1 MKRLSASETNIDQ
14 NIINRRFVFLLVS
27 RAARSTA
34 LIFANLSIPL
44 YLLAIH
50 YSIVSIGIIYI
61 FVALATTGV
70 SLFIG
75 LLGDRIGF
83 RKAMIIGEIPALFLT
98 SVLFLT
104 TDHSLIIVGIV
115 LSGSAGAAG
124 GLRGAFSP
132 GINAYIATNWPD
144 TGERVRRMA
153 LVTSI
158 ASAFSIAGSLM
169 LYFYDFVERS
179 YGEIGAFRIL
189 YFVCFLLVLISFISL
204 FFLKERKTEKKTN
217 RVMNRQSSLY
227 TIRVLVS
234 NAINGSGLGL
244 SIVLLPAW
252 FELRYGIDTSEVGLV
267 FLFSYLGTSIGSLV
281 ASRMKNNM
289 ISARP
294 RTLRTASYTRI
305 IQGLLMVVV
314 AVSPL
319 LPVAAVLYAARSFV
333 AGIGAPNRTTVNVS
347 GISSGDYGAATS
359 LQGVSSRVSQSFS
372 GLSGYLMDVSLP
384 LPLVAGGILQSISG
398 AVYYKLLKQKNS

>member
-1 MKRLSASETNIDQ
+1 M
-14 NIINRRFVFLLVS
+14 FLLVS

-50 YSIVSIGIIYI
+50 YDIVTIGIIYI

-75 LLGDRIGF
+75 FLGDRIGF
-83 RKAMIIGEIPALFLT
+83 RKAMILGEIPALFLT
-98 SVLFLT
+98 LVLFVT
-104 TDHSLIIVGIV
+104 TNHDLIIVGIV

-132 GINAYIATNWPD
+132 GINAFIATNWPD
-144 TGERVRRMA
+144 TSERVRRMA
-153 LVTSI
+153 LITSI
-158 ASAFSIAGSLM
+158 ASAFSIAGSLL
-169 LYFYDFVERS
+169 LYAYDFIERF
-179 YGEIGAFRIL
+179 YGEIGTFRLL
-189 YFVCFLLVLISFISL
+189 YFICFILIIISFVSL
-204 FFLKERKTEKKTN
+204 FLLKERKVEKKTN
-217 RVMNRQSSLY
+217 RVMNKESSLY
-227 TIRVLVS
+227 TLRVLAA

-252 FELRYGIDTSEVGLV
+252 FELRYGIDTSQVGLV
-267 FLFSYLGTSIGSLV
+267 FLISYLGTSLGSFI
-281 ASRMKNNM
+281 ASRMKREM
-289 ISARP
+289 SMVKS
-294 RTLRTASYTRI
+294 RTLRTASSTRV
-305 IQGLLMVVV
+305 IQGLLMAVV
-314 AVSPL
+314 AISPF
-319 LPVAAVLYAARSFV
+319 LPLAAVVYAVRSFV
-333 AGIGAPNRTTVNVS
+333 AGVGAPNRTTVNVS

-384 LPLVAGGILQSISG
+384 LPLVAGGILQSVSG
-398 AVYYKLLKQKNS
+398 VVYYKLLKHKNSS